1 MSIPLN
7 MPRTPQTTEERLTG
21 TLLRL
26 NFVELVMQAADRR
39 VIQMTLPAN
48 PRLTRNSEDGRP
60 IPVTAAAFEPGDQV
74 TVQTQRDNQNWYHAE
89 KVQLEAKGGAEEKT
103 AAAQT
108 LDDAYGN
115 DMTTQA
121 VFSGTS
127 ADPIIDAARAAT
139 VQLTRSLPSFTV
151 HQVTT
156 RYNSG
161 PVDLKSKGRKLDEVT
176 ADLVTEN
183 GKETFQNVLVN
194 GKKPKEAPEQTGAWS
209 SGEYSSIVIEVL
221 TPRTRTAFAAKGPE
235 TVGRRQAWRYSF
247 SVDESRSHWI
257 LGASGQRYLPAFNG
271 TIWFDQET
279 ARVLKVEISSQYL
292 PRFFPIE
299 KVASTVEYDFF
310 SLGDA
315 RYLLPARAE
324 SISCTRARN
333 GCSRNQIEFK
343 GYRKFGAE
351 SSISFDRD
359 PR

>member
-1 MSIPLN
+1 
-7 MPRTPQTTEERLTG
+7 MPRAPETTPERLTG

-39 VIQMTLPAN
+39 VIQMTLPTN
-48 PRLTRNSEDGRP
+48 LRLTRNSEDGRP

-89 KVQLEAKGGAEEKT
+89 KLQLEAKGGAEEKT

-108 LDDAYGN
+108 LDDAYGT

-121 VFSGTS
+121 VFRGTS
-127 ADPIIDAARAAT
+127 VDPIIDAARAAT
-139 VQLTRSLPSFTV
+139 VQLTRSLPDFTV

-161 PVDLKSKGRKLDEVT
+161 TADLKSKGRKLDEVT

-183 GKETFQNVLVN
+183 GKESFRNLLVN
-194 GKKPKEAPEQTGAWS
+194 GKKPKETPEQTGAWS

-221 TPRTRTAFAAKGPE
+221 TPRTRTVFEAKGPE
-235 TVGRRQAWRYSF
+235 TVSRRQAWRFSF
-247 SVDESRSHWI
+247 AVDEAHSHWI
-257 LGASGQRYLPAFNG
+257 LGTSGQRYLPAFNG

-279 ARVLKVEISSQYL
+279 ARVLKVEIVSQYL

-299 KVASTVEYDFF
+299 RVVSSVEYDFF

-324 SISCTRARN
+324 SISCTRGRN